1 MKIPLSRLQISLL
14 VIATGLWLPL
24 QDAQAGLAR
33 AKRGDSE
40 QAQPAA
46 VAPVETSSTADSSEN
61 TSEARAAIDALSLYD
76 PENPDLAT
84 MQRADLATKDLPKDS
99 LGFTDWMKALRSG
112 TINPRASVDG
122 KGAMNVLDKDVIL
135 RNTKEMPWVRFP
147 HLSHTMWLDC
157 SNCHP
162 SPFVAQAG
170 ANRIAMADIFR
181 GKFCGMCH
189 DRIAFVTFFSCMR
202 CHSVPQTAVPSQN

>member
-1 MKIPLSRLQISLL
+1 MKTVLSRLQLGLL
-14 VIATGLWLPL
+14 IIATGLQFPP
-24 QDAQAGLAR
+24 QDAEAALAR
-33 AKRGDSE
+33 AKRDNSAP
-40 QAQPAA
+40 AQPAA
-46 VAPVETSSTADSSEN
+46 LAPAETSATVDASEN
-61 TSEARAAIDALSLYD
+61 GSEARAAIDALSLYD

-112 TINPRASVDG
+112 TINPRASLDG

-202 CHSVPQTAVPSQN
+202 CHSVPQTAAPAQN